1 VLNNQKMGA
10 QSFEKEKRNLEQFKK
25 CLSLNKNI
33 MLNFATFIHGS
44 QFNII
49 SDLAD
54 LDLLKFLTGDYRT
67 GDLRRRANKFTPLNL
82 FKEAARLA
90 NALDF
95 LHKGLA
101 LPDGNISCAHTD
113 LKPDNILIMWP
124 VADAEL
130 LARNP
135 KLADEDLPVGRWL
148 ISDFGI
154 SVVRPHCQERRDR
167 DQEPVP
173 QHLAPLEAA
182 MEGGSMF
189 TAPRDAGPFQPPEV
203 RGQKT
208 KVTKECDLWSFG
220 CILAMILVFAL
231 GGPDLVAELGE
242 VRQKDSYND
251 YFGNDV
257 GVKPEIQKWLRKL
270 EMSPEFRREQYWIKD
285 FRALIENLLQL
296 EPKQRCD
303 AGKTWER
310 LVSICKDIE
319 RKSEGHEKRL
329 WPLPQQEVLRK
340 RQLLPQLGVNVP
352 TTPAQNG
359 HPQVVSD
366 TIRALEAAQVAS
378 QGLET
383 PSNFVSTP
391 PSIMSSRESALEIS
405 SLPSPRPASG
415 FRLTPPPDIPPVA
428 KLEQPKRGAEHATL
442 SRCGKRVALWNKVQ
456 AYVYQLDFLDD
467 RNSWKSQHPKTIP
480 KSEVI
485 PYFAEFEPDPHHVW
499 SGVYLAGPFVA
510 LAFKPKRGPD
520 YTVTILYSVPYIT
533 IGFGLIFMG

>member
-1 VLNNQKMGA
+1 MGA

-25 CLSLNKNI
+25 CLSSNKNI

-154 SVVRPHCQERRDR
+154 SVVRPHRQERRDR

-182 MEGGSMF
+182 MEGESMF

-257 GVKPEIQKWLRKL
+257 GVKPEIQKWLQKL
-270 EMSPEFRREQYWIKD
+270 EMSPKFRREHYWIKD
-285 FRALIENLLQL
+285 FRALIESLLQL

-319 RKSEGHEKRL
+319 RKSEGHEERL
-329 WPLPQQEVLRK
+329 WPLPQQGVARK
-340 RQLLPQLGVNVP
+340 PRPSQLGLNGSNTP
-352 TTPAQNG
+352 TQDV
-359 HPQVVSD
+359 HPHVAND
-366 TIRALEAAQVAS
+366 NMRALAAAQVES
-378 QGLET
+378 RRLST
-383 PSNFVSTP
+383 PSNVVSTPSSVVSTPSNVVSTP

-405 SLPSPRPASG
+405 PRHSSG

-428 KLEQPKRGAEHATL
+428 KLEQPKKGAENAIL
-442 SRCGKRVALWNKVQ
+442 SPCGKRVAFWNKVQ
-456 AYVYQLDFLDD
+456 AYVYQLDFLDY

-480 KSEVI
+480 KSECI

-499 SGVYLAGPFVA
+499 SGVYLAGKFIA

-520 YTVTILYSVPYIT
+520 YTVSILYS
-533 IGFGLIFMG
+533 GLYTLN